1 MIKFVDMN
9 NFNYEMTNCG
19 LTKYSHFSVKNQT
32 IIDASSK
39 AKLSKEEVVD
49 RIKMEM
55 DAAISPRFLVDLPIA
70 IEVTE
75 EFDGRLSILIKAGSP
90 NGNRVYW
97 CDWSMRT
104 EYSNNRT
111 DFIPFK
117 HYWKKV
123 LGPTS
128 KTCYYD
134 FAKQEIE
141 IGDLVIDEYLW
152 VYEVI
157 GFKPVKIS
165 IKHKNADSTYLVNPN
180 RVRIIKKANGQ
191 PASWEK

>member
-9 NFNYEMTNCG
+9 DFNQEMTNCG
-19 LTKYSHFSVKNQT
+19 LTNYSHFYVKNQT
-32 IIDASSK
+32 IVDASSN
-39 AKLSKEEVVD
+39 AKLSKEEVAS
-49 RIKMEM
+49 RIKMAM
-55 DAAISPRFLVDLPIA
+55 DAAILPKFLVDLPIA
-70 IEVTE
+70 IKVTE
-75 EFDGRLSILIKAGSP
+75 EANGKLSILIKAGSP

-117 HYWKKV
+117 HSKKT
-123 LGPTS
+123 LGPAS
-128 KTCYYD
+128 QTCHYD

-141 IGDLVIDEYLW
+141 IGDLVIDDNLYL
-152 VYEVI
+152 YEVT
-157 GFKPVKIS
+157 GFKPVKIAIRS
-165 IKHKNADSTYLVNPN
+165 KNTDDTYLVNPDL
-180 RVRIIKKANGQ
+180 VRIIKKANGQ